1 MYNLLLVN
9 TTLNKFRNKQT
20 TEEHMQV
27 QKRSGQLEDINI
39 DKLHKVV
46 QYACDGI
53 TGVSPSEVE
62 INSQIQLYTGITSTD
77 IQETLIKS
85 AADLISE
92 ETPNYQYVAG
102 RLINYHLRKQVYG
115 VFAPPCLC
123 DIIDKN
129 VKKGFYDREVLISYT
144 KDEIDELSNYIRHD
158 RDEGLTYAAMEQFR
172 GKYLVQNRATGEI
185 FETPQVAYT
194 MIAMTLFSKYDK
206 ETRLQYVKAYYD
218 AISTFEI
225 SLPTPVMA
233 GVRTPQRQFSS
244 CVLIEADDS
253 LDSINATTSAIVK
266 YVSQKA
272 GIGIGAGSIR
282 AIGSPIRSGDATHTG
297 VIPFYKLFQSAVKS
311 CSQGGVRGGAA
322 TLYYPIWHAEIE
334 DMLVLKNNKGTEE
347 NRVRHMDYGVQF
359 NKLMYERL
367 LTGGNITLF
376 SPHDVP
382 GLYETFFQD
391 QDKFKEI
398 YECAERNTRIK
409 KKTIKA
415 MDLFSA
421 FATER
426 KDTGRIYLMNV
437 DHANTHSSFRE
448 DVAPIKQSNLCCE
461 INLPTKPL
469 TSINDPDGEIS
480 LCTLSAINWGIIKD
494 FKQMERVCNLAVRGL
509 DALLDYQSYPVLAA
523 QLSTMKRRPLGIGI
537 INFAYWLAKNDSTYQ
552 DPNLELVDEWAEAW
566 SYFLIKASADLAV
579 EKGECPGT
587 VETKYGQ
594 GITPNQTYKKDV
606 DELVKHKERQ
616 DWKGLRKQLKE
627 TGIRNSTLMALMPA
641 ETSAQI
647 SNSTNGI
654 EPPRSYISVKQS
666 KHGVLKQ
673 VVPGYPRLKNKYDL
687 LWDQK
692 SPEGYLKIMAVLQKY
707 IDQGI
712 SVNTSY
718 NPEHFEDEKVPMSVL
733 IKDII
738 TFYKYGG
745 KQLYYN
751 NTNDGQGELDT
762 TEALELTE
770 VDDEDCES
778 CKI

>member
-1 MYNLLLVN
+1 
-9 TTLNKFRNKQT
+9 
-20 TEEHMQV
+20 MQV
-27 QKRSGQLEDINI
+27 IKRDGLLEDLNI

-46 QYACDGI
+46 MFSCEGI
-53 TGVSPSEVE
+53 TGVSASEVE
-62 INSQIQLYTGITSTD
+62 IHSQIQFFEKIKTED

-92 ETPNYQYVAG
+92 ESPNYQYVGG

-115 VFAPPCLC
+115 EFVPPCLC
-123 DIIDKN
+123 DIIQKN
-129 VKKGFYDREVLISYT
+129 IDDGFYDPEFIELYT
-144 KDEIDELSNYIRHD
+144 KDEINELNNFIDHT
-158 RDEGLTYAAMEQFR
+158 RDEYLTYAAMEQFR
-172 GKYLVQNRATGEI
+172 GKYLVQNRATGKI
-185 FETPQVAYT
+185 YETPQVAYM
-194 MIAMTLFSKYDK
+194 MIAATLFSKYPA
-206 ETRLQYVKAYYD
+206 ETRMSYVKAYYD
-218 AISTFEI
+218 AISTFKI

-244 CVLIEADDS
+244 CVLIETDDS
-253 LDSINATTSAIVK
+253 LDSINATSSSVVK

-322 TLYYPIWHAEIE
+322 TLYYPIWHLEVE
-334 DMLVLKNNKGTEE
+334 DLLVLKNNKGTED

-367 LTGGNITLF
+367 LSGGNITLF

-382 GLYETFFQD
+382 GLYDAFFQD
-391 QDKFKEI
+391 QDKFKEL
-398 YECAERNTRIK
+398 YEAAERKTSIRK
-409 KKTIKA
+409 KSIPA
-415 MDLFSA
+415 LELFSN
-421 FATER
+421 FLTER

-437 DHANTHSSFRE
+437 DHANTHGAFIE
-448 DVAPIKQSNLCCE
+448 EVAPIKQSNLCCE
-461 INLPTKPL
+461 IDLPTKPL
-469 TSINDPDGEIS
+469 KHINDDEGEIS
-480 LCTLSAINWGIIKD
+480 LCTLSAINWGAIKTVE
-494 FKQMERVCNLAVRGL
+494 QMEKITDLTVRGL
-509 DALLDYQSYPVLAA
+509 DELLDYQEYPVLAA
-523 QLSTMKRRPLGIGI
+523 ELSTMNRRPLGVGI
-537 INFAYWLAKNDSTYQ
+537 INFAYWLAKNGSTYQ
-552 DPNLELVDEWAEAW
+552 EPNLELVDEWTEAW
-566 SYFLIKASADLAV
+566 SFGLIKASNQLAK
-579 EKGECPGT
+579 EKGACPKNM
-587 VETKYGQ
+587 ETKYGH
-594 GITPNQTYKKDV
+594 GITPNQTYKTDV
-606 DELVKHKERQ
+606 DELVKHKERM
-616 DWKGLRKQLKE
+616 DWKGLRKDLKE
-627 TGIRNSTLMALMPA
+627 YGIRNSTLMALMPA

-654 EPPRSYISVKQS
+654 EPPRSYVSVKQS

-687 LWDQK
+687 LWEQK
-692 SPEGYLKIMAVLQKY
+692 SPQGYLKIMAVLQKY

-718 NPEHFEDEKVPMSVL
+718 NPEHYEDDKVPMSVL
-733 IKDII
+733 LQDVI

-751 NTNDGQGELDT
+751 NTYDGQGEIDINKMNVEIEQPT
-762 TEALELTE
+762 FIESNETSNF
-770 VDDEDCES
+770 VDDDDCDS

>member
-1 MYNLLLVN
+1 MKV
-9 TTLNKFRNKQT
+9 TKRNGHK
-20 TEEHMQV
+20 ED
-27 QKRSGQLEDINI
+27 LDIN
-39 DKLHKVV
+39 KLHKVV
-46 QYACDGI
+46 MYSTENL
-53 TGVSPSEVE
+53 TGVSASQVE
-62 INSQIQLYTGITSTD
+62 INSQIQFYDGIASTD

-85 AADLISE
+85 TADLISE

-102 RLINYHLRKQVYG
+102 RLINYHLRKMVYDS
-115 VFAPPCLC
+115 FEPPCLC
-123 DIIDKN
+123 DIIDDNIKA
-129 VKKGFYDREVLISYT
+129 GFYDSEFTELYT
-144 KDEIDELSNYIRHD
+144 KEEINQLQTFIHHE
-158 RDEGLTYAAMEQFR
+158 RDEDLTYAAMEQFR
-172 GKYLVQNRATGEI
+172 GKYLVQNRSTGQI
-185 FETPQVAYT
+185 YETPQVAYM
-194 MIAMTLFSKYDK
+194 MIAATLFSKYPVK
-206 ETRLQYVKAYYD
+206 KRMAYVKAYYD
-218 AISTFEI
+218 AISTFRI

-244 CVLIEADDS
+244 CVLIETGDS
-253 LDSINATTSAIVK
+253 LDSINATSSAVVK

-322 TLYYPIWHAEIE
+322 TLYYPIWHLEIE
-334 DMLVLKNNKGTEE
+334 DMLVLKNNKGTED

-367 LTGGNITLF
+367 LSGGDITLF
-376 SPHDVP
+376 SPSDVP
-382 GLYETFFQD
+382 GLYDAFFND
-391 QDKFKEI
+391 QEEFTRL
-398 YECAERNTRIK
+398 YEQAEERTDIRYKSIP
-409 KKTIKA
+409 A
-415 MDLFSA
+415 VELFSN
-421 FATER
+421 FVQER

-437 DHANTHSSFRE
+437 DHANTHGAFIESE
-448 DVAPIKQSNLCCE
+448 APIKQSNLCCE

-469 TSINDPDGEIS
+469 SHINDEEGEIS
-480 LCTLSAINWGIIKD
+480 LCTLSAINWGAIKKPED
-494 FKQMERVCNLAVRGL
+494 FEKVCDLAVRGL
-509 DALLDYQSYPVLAA
+509 DELLDYQEYPVIAA
-523 QLSTMKRRPLGIGI
+523 ELSTMNRRPLGVGI
-537 INFAYWLAKNDSTYQ
+537 INFAYWLAKNDTTYQ

-566 SYFLIKASADLAV
+566 SYFLIKASANLAI
-579 EKGECPGT
+579 EKGAIAKNM
-587 VETKYGQ
+587 ETKYGH
-594 GITPNQTYKKDV
+594 GITPNQTYKSDV

-692 SPEGYLKIMAVLQKY
+692 SPEGYIKIMAVLQKY

-733 IKDII
+733 LQHLIM
-738 TFYKYGG
+738 FYKYGG

-751 NTNDGQGELDT
+751 NTYDGQGEIDINKDDAQQSLPT
-762 TEALELTE
+762 TTF